1 MREGAHRQLAPRLL
15 EINSHPAIGDGT
27 MSGVPPAV
35 YTRLVGDVLTLLV
48 LPALDVVG
56 SFARRGLEVF
66 DGDILL
72 LDNIGQRLGH
82 LPDASKLLRNG
93 LRVF

>member
-1 MREGAHRQLAPRLL
+1 MLGYDVALDVALAPRLL

-48 LPALDVVG
+48 LPALDGVQPLAGGFEPVEG
-56 SFARRGLEVF
+56 RSEGARTAVT
-66 DGDILL
+66 
-72 LDNIGQRLGH
+72 
-82 LPDASKLLRNG
+82 
-93 LRVF
+93 